1 MAMLRSIT
9 LFGLLMLG
17 IGHSNAQTSNQM
29 GAIPSLL
36 FSQEINQAWGASMAL
51 SSQMLLTEDLVDG
64 QEFPK
69 KVRNINFLAVVSY
82 DRSPK
87 LKFDFGF
94 LFRKMDPFDGVQAY
108 ELRPW
113 QQATI
118 QFYMGKYRLR
128 NRLRIEERFFTSE
141 LESTELDM
149 RLRYRLSL
157 DFPLSGER
165 LDKGEFYI
173 NGSLEAL
180 SKLDQEDVIG
190 NWENRCYFGIGHLFS
205 TGNRLE
211 LGPEMRYKRSVNG
224 LNTTITYWRMVW
236 VHALDLGRN
245 AQK

>member
-1 MAMLRSIT
+1 MSSYQSFILGIV
-9 LFGLLMLG
+9 FGLNFMSAG
-17 IGHSNAQTSNQM
+17 AQSYQQM

-36 FSQEINQAWGASMAL
+36 FSQEINRTWDLNLGL
-51 SSQMLLTEDLVDG
+51 SSQALLTEDVVDG
-64 QEFPK
+64 LEFPR
-69 KVRNINFLAVVSY
+69 KVRNINLQTIVSY
-82 DRSPK
+82 DRSPALK
-87 LKFDFGF
+87 LDFGF
-94 LFRKMDPFDGVQAY
+94 LIRKVDPFDGEQAY
-108 ELRPW
+108 EMRPW

-128 NRLRIEERFFTSE
+128 NRFRIEERFFTSE

-149 RLRYRLSL
+149 RLRYRLSM

-180 SKLDQEDVIG
+180 SKLDQEDVIR

-211 LGPEMRYKRSVNG
+211 LGPEIRYKRSVNG
-224 LNTTITYWRMVW
+224 LNSTITYWRMVW

-245 AQK
+245 T